1 MAELR
6 GAAEQVARKSK
17 CRLTSCRRRRHGE
30 AAEALQ
36 AALLLLEKLAQQAA
50 RSGEAGGGLVP
61 RRRVSSH
68 GPRGALSSLSL
79 SLSFV
84 HVRSTSLH
92 PLAAAHQQSRDT
104 SPQLPLRIGLSQR
117 QRALR
122 QALACFSS
130 SRKWPFAPP
139 LIARANEPASGTG
152 PAWSGAGAGAEAR
165 RVASHE
171 TRDGPAERVVVLGE

>member
-68 GPRGALSSLSL
+68 GPRGALSSSL

-84 HVRSTSLH
+84 PVRSTSLH

-104 SPQLPLRIGLSQR
+104 SPQLPLRIGLSRR

-152 PAWSGAGAGAEAR
+152 GQPGRGPGPGR
-165 RVASHE
+165 RRRRAASHE